1 MTRVRFTEGEDS
13 LEFEDAEGKRH
24 VVARGEAVDVPAE
37 TAKQLV
43 AQGWEKASQSL
54 PGAKS
59 EEKD

>member
-13 LEFEDAEGKRH
+13 LEFEDASGKRH

-37 TAKQLV
+37 TAKQLIK
-43 AQGWEKASQSL
+43 QGWEAAKKSK

-59 EEKD
+59 EEKS